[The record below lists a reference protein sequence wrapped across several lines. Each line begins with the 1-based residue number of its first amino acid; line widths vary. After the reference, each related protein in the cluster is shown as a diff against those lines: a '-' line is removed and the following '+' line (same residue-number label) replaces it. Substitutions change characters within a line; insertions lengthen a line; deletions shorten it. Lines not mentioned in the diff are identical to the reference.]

1 MNLASLDDELWLSDL
16 TEDEEGGSTDP
27 RSFSL
32 ELTYQGPAGDF
43 RTRNKPGQ
51 LQRAVVSNF
60 EMGRRSKSA
69 YQVSCE
75 AKAMIHGRWGGAGQD
90 SCDWASLLV
99 YEFQFHSYRGRRL
112 KQADIRFR
120 FEPVPGQS
128 NELAVTGIRPDR
140 VFKIARTEQSEH
152 SMTGLELKLG
162 SQPLAGAVN
171 TSFSV
176 SKWDEVEKV
185 TVHHTV
191 VTGDRPADIYGS
203 QHEAHF
209 SLSENR
215 SQKDGIPTRLTA
227 CILLR
232 RGTEDDFACVPYI
245 RVTPDFKTWVGQLF
259 SSRDKDDS
267 IWFRPSEPAFDQL
280 EKGIVVDAGN
290 LGATNLDQL
299 WGCAMYTECN
309 NVGKSM

>member
-112 KQADIRFR
+112 KEADIRFR

-128 NELAVTGIRPDR
+128 NELSVTGIRPDR
-140 VFKIARTEQSEH
+140 VFKVARTEQSEH

-171 TSFSV
+171 TSFGV
-176 SKWDEVEKV
+176 SK
-185 TVHHTV
+185 
-191 VTGDRPADIYGS
+191 
-203 QHEAHF
+203 
-209 SLSENR
+209 
-215 SQKDGIPTRLTA
+215 
-227 CILLR
+227 
-232 RGTEDDFACVPYI
+232 
-245 RVTPDFKTWVGQLF
+245 
-259 SSRDKDDS
+259 
-267 IWFRPSEPAFDQL
+267 
-280 EKGIVVDAGN
+280 
-290 LGATNLDQL
+290 
-299 WGCAMYTECN
+299 
-309 NVGKSM
+309 